1 MQLTTMTR
9 RPRQRK
15 TRAKRC
21 RRAWEATCR
30 TRRVHYRASLKS
42 HIPRARKSNSLLR
55 SQLPTRP
62 PSRHVALHRPT
73 RRLHKVRRDKRLL
86 SYVNHAGGNDV
97 HGEDGGN
104 SEHNMAIEAAARD
117 AVCKYEIERG
127 RTPKQMPLTHPGYD
141 LVSQDLVRGTQRLI
155 EVKGVAGEWNKTGVG
170 LSKLQFTNAQEYPE
184 QYWLY
189 VVEFVSDPP
198 NMRIHPIAKP
208 ATQVT
213 SFMFDG
219 NWRAV
224 VDEEPIDPVIA
235 FRPGTRVKHQ
245 NWGFGRIATVD
256 VRGSMRQLAVDFEKS
271 GRRTVTLSVH
281 AMSIVGEEDDGD
293 APA

>member
-1 MQLTTMTR
+1 MPHSPGASPKGEPQGPHSEGEEVQQPAAQPVARTPGQPRRSTAPTNPPPPASTR
-9 RPRQRK
+9 VTGGPVIPG
-15 TRAKRC
+15 TGAKR
-21 RRAWEATCR
+21 
-30 TRRVHYRASLKS
+30 S
-42 HIPRARKSNSLLR
+42 
-55 SQLPTRP
+55 RP
-62 PSRHVALHRPT
+62 K
-73 RRLHKVRRDKRLL
+73 HKVRRDKRLL

-117 AVCKYEIERG
+117 AVCKHEVARG
-127 RTPKQMPLTHPGYD
+127 RTPKQMALTHPGYD
-141 LVSQDLVRGTQRLI
+141 IVSQDLVRGTQRLI
-155 EVKGVAGEWNKTGVG
+155 EVKGVAGEWTKTGVG

-189 VVEFVSDPP
+189 VVEFVSDQS

-208 ATQVT
+208 ATQVS

-235 FRPGTRVKHQ
+235 FRPGVRVKHR

-256 VRGSMRQLAVDFEKS
+256 VRGSMRRLAVDFEKN

-281 AMSIVGEEDDGD
+281 AMSIVGEEDDDGD